1 MALPGNGPQ
10 WVEVETLLAWA
21 KSLTWHGLHP
31 VGALRRKVYHKGMA
45 RGKKAMQA
53 GERRLER
60 HPELPK
66 WDILI
71 RPAAVL

>member
-1 MALPGNGPQ
+1 MVAY
-10 WVEVETLLAWA
+10 
-21 KSLTWHGLHP
+21 HGLHP

-60 HPELPK
+60 NPELPK